1 MILAAT
7 NQTKLASVVD
17 LSLIC
22 MIQNP
27 YFALHMNLFPMLN
40 CHPFM
45 ADQVAPRPVV
55 LSLNI
60 LPGGLLERCQ
70 AYSVEV
76 EECPISPRISGMKM
90 KILPKRFDPK

>member
-7 NQTKLASVVD
+7 NQTQLASVVD
-17 LSLIC
+17 LSLI
-22 MIQNP
+22 QNP
-27 YFALHMNLFPMLN
+27 YFALHMKLFPMLN

-55 LSLNI
+55 LSLTI

-76 EECPISPRISGMKM
+76 EDVQF
-90 KILPKRFDPK
+90 LPGFQGFC